1 MKPKHNKKR
10 NTAFI
15 YESLIKEITKSII
28 EKNDK
33 NKIKT
38 LKIVKKYFSAD
49 SILKEEL
56 ELYKSLY
63 ENCALDKDEC
73 EKVLK
78 EAKLR
83 YRFLNTDNIFSK
95 QTELIKEINSKL
107 SGDIY
112 NNFIPNYKTL
122 ASISQIFS
130 GKLNPKSAILLEKE
144 IIQHM
149 RADSVINEKSLK
161 PIDNLVLK
169 SFIAKFNEKY
179 SNDLLS
185 EQKLL
190 LSHYISSFSDNGLQL
205 KMFLNEEL
213 GRLKDQ
219 LKNSLSLNE
228 VSSDSAMCDKINTI
242 IEKLDSYSGVTIN
255 EKMLRQIL
263 KTQNLVKG
271 IYE

>member
-33 NKIKT
+33 KKIKT
-38 LKIVKKYFSAD
+38 LKIVKEYFSTGC
-49 SILKEEL
+49 ILREEL

-63 ENCALDKDEC
+63 ENCALEKDEC

-78 EAKLR
+78 EAKFQH
-83 YRFLNTDNIFSK
+83 RFLNPQVVFK
-95 QTELIKEINSKL
+95 QQTKLINEINKQLTS
-107 SGDIY
+107 DIY

-130 GKLNPKSAILLEKE
+130 GKLNPKSSILLEKE
-144 IIQHM
+144 IIQYM
-149 RADSVINEKSLK
+149 CDDTIIDEKNLK

-169 SFIAKFNEKY
+169 SFIGKFNEKY

-190 LSHYISSFSDNGLQL
+190 LTHYISSFSDNGLQL

-213 GRLKDQ
+213 SRLKAE
-219 LKNSLSLNE
+219 LKKSLSLSE
-228 VSSDSAMCDKINTI
+228 IVSDPTMCKKVNTLM
-242 IEKLDSYSGVTIN
+242 EKLDSYSKVAID

>member
-38 LKIVKKYFSAD
+38 LKIVKKYFSPQ
-49 SILKEEL
+49 SILREEL

-63 ENCALDKDEC
+63 ENCSLKENEC

-78 EAKLR
+78 EAKLQ
-83 YRFLNTDNIFSK
+83 YRFLNPQAVFKK
-95 QTELIKEINSKL
+95 QTELIKEINNQL
-107 SGDIY
+107 SPAVY
-112 NNFIPNYKTL
+112 NNFISNYKTL

-130 GKLNPKSAILLEKE
+130 GKLNPKSSILLEKE

-149 RADSVINEKSLK
+149 SADSTIDEKSLK
-161 PIDNLVLK
+161 SIDNLVLK

-179 SNDLLS
+179 SENLLS

-213 GRLKDQ
+213 GRLKTK
-219 LKNSLSLNE
+219 LKNSLSLDE
-228 VSSDSAMCDKINTI
+228 I
-242 IEKLDSYSGVTIN
+242 
-255 EKMLRQIL
+255 
-263 KTQNLVKG
+263 
-271 IYE
+271 